1 MTYRVVEIKIIQP
14 NQAEQILIQPGRDLL
29 TLITCHP
36 YGSGGRYRYVVY
48 CARVSEKG
56 GK

>member
-1 MTYRVVEIKIIQP
+1 MNYRVSEIRIIQP

-36 YGSGGRYRYVVY
+36 YGSGGRYRYVVF
-48 CARVSEKG
+48 CERIP
-56 GK
+56 